1 MWYHHWAMFLF
12 SFPLSLLFSGLFCSN
27 ALSVGQV
34 WCQSF
39 VMGIYRVSQTKILGL
54 VHYIDLIYVNYIY
67 NSLTIRKKIFFSH
80 PPIKLYISILPDF
93 IPKLPLQRLHAD
105 HLPLRERTQRQR
117 QRKHGRRQD
126 QSQIHGQDKP
136 RAGLQPS
143 GALQPDEHQ
152 RRDNHN
158 GRGVDYAAECR
169 FADGDACGDLA
180 LS

>member
-67 NSLTIRKKIFFSH
+67 NSLTIRKKIFFFTS
-80 PPIKLYISILPDF
+80 PD
-93 IPKLPLQRLHAD
+93 
-105 HLPLRERTQRQR
+105 
-117 QRKHGRRQD
+117 
-126 QSQIHGQDKP
+126 
-136 RAGLQPS
+136 
-143 GALQPDEHQ
+143 
-152 RRDNHN
+152 
-158 GRGVDYAAECR
+158 
-169 FADGDACGDLA
+169 
-180 LS
+180 